1 MPGSTIQSIERA
13 TAILE
18 VIARQGGSAQLAVIS
33 DITGLKKTTVHNI
46 LRTLSNLGYLHRRS
60 GNSAY
65 YLGARILNLARIA
78 GDDDRLRASLRPA
91 LVRITELTGFASYLA
106 VPSGDQ
112 ALYLDVCGPGADDMN
127 SPVDRREPLEGTAV
141 GLVFLAFMPA
151 LETRVRHRRDLSQ
164 DGVTDAR
171 LLEVRRLGFALD
183 LEFFTPGRHCVS
195 IPVREQGEV
204 RAALAIAGPKG
215 ELTEA
220 RMRDAAWKMLRISAE
235 VQQH

>member
-46 LRTLSNLGYLHRRS
+46 VRTLADLGYLHRRP
-60 GNSAY
+60 GDSAY

-91 LVRITELTGFASYLA
+91 LTRITEATGFASFLA

-112 ALYLDVCGPGADDMN
+112 TLYLDAFDPDGDGAN
-127 SPVDRREPLEGTAV
+127 SLVGRREPLEGTAV

-151 LETRVRHRRDLSQ
+151 LETRVRLRRDLSN

-171 LLEVRRLGFALD
+171 LSEVRRLGFALD
-183 LEFFTPGRHCVS
+183 LEYFIRGLHCVS
-195 IPVREQGEV
+195 VPVREQGEV
-204 RAALAIAGPKG
+204 RAALAIAGTKT

-220 RMRDAAWKMLRISAE
+220 RMRDAAWKMLKISVE
-235 VQQH
+235 VQQY